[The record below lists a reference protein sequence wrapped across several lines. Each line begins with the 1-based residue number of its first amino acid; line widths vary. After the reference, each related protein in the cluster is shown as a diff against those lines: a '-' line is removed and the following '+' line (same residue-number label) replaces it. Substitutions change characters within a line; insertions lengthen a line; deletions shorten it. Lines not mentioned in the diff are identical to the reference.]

1 MGMNPGKRRSIPFA
15 APTLGEE
22 EAQAAREAILSGWV
36 TQGPRVREFERAFA
50 SYTGAAHACAVA
62 NCTTALHLAL
72 KVAGV
77 QPGDVVLTVSH
88 SFIAS
93 ANVVRYCQAEP
104 VFVDIDPATINV
116 DPEKLAWTLENVFE
130 ERGGDL
136 WYKAVDA
143 LAVGQSPL
151 DGRKAPMGR
160 LAAILAVHQLG
171 MPADLKSILPIA
183 ERRGLPVVEDAACAI
198 GSEISMGGGAN
209 WERIGRP
216 HADIAC
222 FSFHPRKVVTTGDG
236 GMLTTDKPEYDRIF
250 RLLRHHGMS
259 ATDMDRHKADDVF
272 FEDYVETGFNY
283 RMTDIQAAIGIEQL
297 RRLPDLVQRRRE
309 LARLY
314 REGLADIPGL
324 ETQAEPPYAKS
335 NWQSFLVRLSRPDL
349 QRPVMRCLQG
359 KGVSSRRGV
368 MCAHL
373 EPIYADAW
381 PVGSF
386 PKSERARDYNILL
399 PFYTRM
405 DVADVEYVV
414 NALQE
419 SLKEAE

>member
-36 TQGPRVREFERAFA
+36 TQGPRVREFERDFA
-50 SYTGAAHACAVA
+50 SCTGAAHACAVA
-62 NCTTALHLAL
+62 SCTTALHLAL

-93 ANVVRYCQAEP
+93 ANVVRHCQAEP

-116 DPEKLAWTLENVFE
+116 DPEALAWTLEDAFE

-136 WYKAVDA
+136 WCKAVDA

-160 LAAILAVHQLG
+160 LAAILVVHQLG
-171 MPADLKSILPIA
+171 MPADLKSILPLA
-183 ERRGLPVVEDAACAI
+183 ERRGIPVVEDAACAI
-198 GSEISMGGGAN
+198 GSEISMDGGAH

-222 FSFHPRKVVTTGDG
+222 FSFHPRKLVTTGDG
-236 GMLTTDKPEYDRIF
+236 GMLTTDKPEYDRMF
-250 RLLRHHGMS
+250 RLLRHQGMS
-259 ATDMDRHKADDVF
+259 ATDMDRHQADDIF

-297 RRLPDLVQRRRE
+297 RRLPDFVQRRRE

-314 REGLADIPGL
+314 REGLAGVPGI

-349 QRPVMRCLQG
+349 QKPVMRCLLR
-359 KGVSSRRGV
+359 KRVSSRRGV

-381 PVGSF
+381 PVGSL
-386 PKSERARDYNILL
+386 PKSERARDCGLLL
-399 PFYTRM
+399 PFYTGM
-405 DVADVEYVV
+405 DAADVEYVV